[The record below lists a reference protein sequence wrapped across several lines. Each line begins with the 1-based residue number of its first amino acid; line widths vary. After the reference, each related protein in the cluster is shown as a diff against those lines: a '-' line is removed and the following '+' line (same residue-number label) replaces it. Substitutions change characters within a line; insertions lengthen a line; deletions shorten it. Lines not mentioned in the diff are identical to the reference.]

1 MMDHTIREIEKIG
14 QFLLYL
20 ANQETEANPH
30 LIESVLL
37 LSETVSHLEAY
48 NQSLHKRTARERL
61 GEIGRRMIV
70 HGRRRRKESSDTEK

>member
-1 MMDHTIREIEKIG
+1 MDHTIREIEKIG

-70 HGRRRRKESSDTEK
+70 HGRRRSKESSDTEK

>member
-1 MMDHTIREIEKIG
+1 MMDHTIAELEKIG

-20 ANQETEANPH
+20 ANQEKEANPH

-48 NQSLHKRTARERL
+48 NKSLHKRTARERL

-70 HGRRRRKESSDTEK
+70 HGRRRRSKSSDTEK